1 MTECD
6 LQMVG
11 DEFSRKPY
19 ALAVQQGSP
28 LKDQLNDAYVEKVKK
43 RQCFLKISLKFGIQ
57 LGSQIKYLCTCRW
70 QKRKLPQA
78 NRIVRF

>member
-28 LKDQLNDAYVEKVKK
+28 LKDQLNDAYVNFTKK
-43 RQCFLKISLKFGIQ
+43 RLYYLISNLQYFET
-57 LGSQIKYLCTCRW
+57 IKSE
-70 QKRKLPQA
+70 KA
-78 NRIVRF
+78 

>member
-1 MTECD
+1 MTQCD

-28 LKDQLNDAYVEKVKK
+28 LKDQLNDAYVKK
-43 RQCFLKISLKFGIQ
+43 E
-57 LGSQIKYLCTCRW
+57 IK
-70 QKRKLPQA
+70 KGVSIKL
-78 NRIVRF
+78 

>member
-28 LKDQLNDAYVEKVKK
+28 LKDQLNDAYV
-43 RQCFLKISLKFGIQ
+43 
-57 LGSQIKYLCTCRW
+57 KYLIYLKETLLYLISNLQYFETIKSEKAW
-70 QKRKLPQA
+70 GNEGKMVESKPEQKGK
-78 NRIVRF
+78 